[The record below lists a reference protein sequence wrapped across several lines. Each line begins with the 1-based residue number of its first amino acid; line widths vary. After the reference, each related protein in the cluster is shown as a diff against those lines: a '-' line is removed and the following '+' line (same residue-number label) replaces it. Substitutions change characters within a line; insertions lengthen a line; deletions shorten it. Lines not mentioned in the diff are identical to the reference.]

1 MAFDGIVTFAM
12 VKELQSQLLLG
23 KIDKVYQPQLEEL
36 VFVVHTKEGNKK
48 LLVSAQSNSSR
59 VHLIEEMPQNP
70 PQPYAFCMLLRKHL
84 QGGRI
89 VDIAQKDS
97 ERIIEISLETL
108 NELGFTV
115 SKKLIMEVMGRHSN
129 VTLVDMTTG
138 KIIDSIK
145 RISIDVNRV
154 RQVLPGKVY
163 EYPPV
168 QEKKPFKDVTRE
180 DMEHIRDSGMAYLK
194 AIGGISPAFA
204 SNLEDYPNPYEN
216 LRHTVEKIE
225 GCDFTSKVY
234 LDQNKNPKDFY
245 VDSINNFEEAYE
257 ALEFG
262 SLSQAIDYY
271 FEHKEATNRIN
282 QKSSDLIKS
291 IKTSLDKALLKKQ
304 RLLEDIEKAN
314 NSEDLRLYAELLT
327 ANLHLVKAGSPSVDV
342 LNYYDGSTVTIPLD
356 VRYSPSKNAQQYFKK
371 YGKAKTSIKEKEAQL
386 KTTQSDIDYLES
398 VLEFLDHAATPEDVD
413 AIRVELIETGYI
425 KRRKTGFK
433 EKKYKSNP
441 IRIKLSNGMEVLIGR
456 NNKENDYI
464 TTKLADKQDLW
475 LHTKDIP
482 GSHVLLRTGGTP
494 VDKLDAD
501 LIYSMASL
509 AAFHSKAKDSSKVPV
524 DYVTARYVKK
534 PAGAKPGMVI
544 FTNNRTVYV
553 DPKDKTQYEES

>member
-12 VKELQSQLLLG
+12 VKELQSQLLFG

-168 QEKKPFKDVTRE
+168 QEKKPFKDVTRD

-386 KTTQSDIDYLES
+386 ETTQSDIDYLES

-425 KRRKTGFK
+425 RRRKTGFK

>member
-36 VFVVHTKEGNKK
+36 VFVVHTREGNKK

-386 KTTQSDIDYLES
+386 ETTQSDIDYLES

-425 KRRKTGFK
+425 RRRKTGFK